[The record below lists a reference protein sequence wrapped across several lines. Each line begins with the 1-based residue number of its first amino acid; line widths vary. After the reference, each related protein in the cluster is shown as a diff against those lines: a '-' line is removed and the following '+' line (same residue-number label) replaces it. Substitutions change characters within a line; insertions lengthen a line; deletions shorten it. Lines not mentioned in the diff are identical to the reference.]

1 MTFQAQDGTATRFAT
16 DL

>member
-1 MTFQAQDGTATRFAT
+1 MTFQAQDGTATRYAT